1 MTTAPAP
8 SGTAPAEGAMV
19 VAPGVDLGDVTGEVS
34 LFNPA
39 RTDELVGVY
48 PLLGPEHVDRVVASA
63 KAAWPSWSKRSPSER
78 LEMVNAAGAAIGAV
92 DELATLMVREQGK
105 TLTEATGEF
114 SYFGYAV
121 QFAQD
126 ELGLLEQPEEFADNG
141 MGRAWVYRRPFGVV
155 GIITP
160 WNRPFTLAVTGMV
173 PALLAGNTVVL
184 AVAPTAPLAAMG
196 AFKSVAEHLPEGVLS
211 VVTGPGDVVAQRLV
225 DHPDVPKISFTG
237 SVRTGQ
243 LVMRRAA
250 ENLKSLTLELG
261 GNDAAIV
268 LDDVPSGSALM
279 ERLVDGTFMSTGQ
292 VCMAVKRLYVPRA
305 GWGTSSRAWGPYS
318 TTTSSATASIRP
330 PRWVRCT
337 PGATGP
343 GRGAGGGRPPTRRH
357 HPRAGGDLREDPAY
371 GYFLRPMLVT
381 DLTNEATLVQEEQ
394 FGPVLPIIGYDTV
407 DEAVHMAN
415 DSQYGLASSVWSV
428 DEERARSVA
437 QGLEAGATFLNSHG
451 VMSVD
456 RRAPFGGVKHSGL
469 GRMSGRWAIESFTE
483 PHTVSIRNLAALG

>member
-1 MTTAPAP
+1 MTRAPAP
-8 SGTAPAEGAMV
+8 SGTAPAEGNMV

-105 TLTEATGEF
+105 TLSEATGEF

-126 ELGLLEQPEEFADNG
+126 ELGLLEQPEDFGDNG

-305 GWGTSSRAWGPYS
+305 RVGDFVEGLGGRPRRLRHRQRPRSGDHVGSGAHPGP
-318 TTTSSATASIRP
+318 
-330 PRWVRCT
+330 
-337 PGATGP
+337 TGP
-343 GRGAGGGRPPTRRH
+343 GRRAGRGRPPS
-357 HPRAGGDLREDPAY
+357 AA
-371 GYFLRPMLVT
+371 
-381 DLTNEATLVQEEQ
+381 
-394 FGPVLPIIGYDTV
+394 
-407 DEAVHMAN
+407 
-415 DSQYGLASSVWSV
+415 
-428 DEERARSVA
+428 
-437 QGLEAGATFLNSHG
+437 
-451 VMSVD
+451 
-456 RRAPFGGVKHSGL
+456 APSTSWG
-469 GRMSGRWAIESFTE
+469 T
-483 PHTVSIRNLAALG
+483 